1 VAEEAVISRRISSG
15 RANVPIFLT
24 LAVVAV
30 TIVYPL
36 YFVIITSL
44 RPNADYLK
52 DSFGLPG
59 VWTFDNYVRLI
70 EVYGVGQAFLNSLYV
85 AVVTIVLVLI
95 LATLAG
101 YALAKYPVPGAKY
114 FTSIF
119 VSLML
124 VPGAV
129 LIIPTYV
136 MLARLGLVGNY
147 WGLILVYVSGALPF
161 AVFFLSLSF
170 RGIPV
175 EVIEAARIDGA
186 GFFRTLWS
194 IIIPMGSSGLA
205 TLAVLQFLG
214 VWNELLWALI
224 LIPEESMRLL
234 TPTLA
239 SIGTR
244 FLTDQPLVSAGL
256 FITAVVPLLLLIFA
270 SRYIM
275 QGLQVGVSR

>member
-1 VAEEAVISRRISSG
+1 MAEEAVVSRRITSG
-15 RANVPIFLT
+15 RANGPVFII
-24 LAVVAV
+24 LALVA
-30 TIVYPL
+30 TSIVYPL
-36 YFVIITSL
+36 YFVIITSM
-44 RPNADYLK
+44 RPNVDYLR
-52 DSFGLPG
+52 DPFGLPG
-59 VWTFDNYVRLI
+59 EWTFDNYLRLI

-85 AVVTIVLVLI
+85 AVVTIALVLI

-114 FTSIF
+114 ATAIF

-124 VPGAV
+124 IPGAV

-136 MLARLGLVGNY
+136 MLARLGLIGNY
-147 WGLILVYVSGALPF
+147 WGLILVYVAGALPF

-194 IIIPMGSSGLA
+194 IIIPMGSSGIA

-224 LIPEESMRLL
+224 LIPDESMKLL

-256 FITAVVPLLLLIFA
+256 FITASIPLLVLIFL
-270 SRYIM
+270 SKYVM

>member
-1 VAEEAVISRRISSG
+1 MAEEAVISKRITSG
-15 RANVPIFLT
+15 RANVPIFLV
-24 LAVVAV
+24 LAVVA
-30 TIVYPL
+30 TSIVYPL

-44 RPNADYLK
+44 RPNTDYLK

-194 IIIPMGSSGLA
+194 IIIPMGSSGIA

-224 LIPEESMRLL
+224 LIPEESMKLL

-270 SRYIM
+270 SKYIM

>member
-1 VAEEAVISRRISSG
+1 VAEEAVISKRISSG
-15 RANVPIFLT
+15 RANVPIFLA
-24 LAVVAV
+24 LALVAV

-36 YFVIITSL
+36 YFVIITSV
-44 RPNADYLK
+44 RPNVDYLQ
-52 DSFGLPG
+52 DPFGLPG
-59 VWTFDNYVRLI
+59 VWTVDNYVRLI

-85 AVVTIVLVLI
+85 AVVTIVLVLV

-114 FTSIF
+114 VTSIF

-136 MLARLGLVGNY
+136 MLARLGLIGNY
-147 WGLILVYVSGALPF
+147 WGLILVYVAGALPF

-194 IIIPMGSSGLA
+194 IVIPMGSSGLA

>member
-1 VAEEAVISRRISSG
+1 VAEEAVISKRITSG
-15 RANVPIFLT
+15 RANVPIFLV
-24 LAVVAV
+24 LAVVA
-30 TIVYPL
+30 TSIVYPL

-44 RPNADYLK
+44 RPNTDYLK

-194 IIIPMGSSGLA
+194 IIIPMGSSGIA

-224 LIPEESMRLL
+224 LIPEESMKLL

-270 SRYIM
+270 SKYIM